1 MDVLLAF
8 LIASVLSFF
17 GSVFLGLVNVAVI
30 DTAISKSPK
39 SALWLA
45 FGGVL
50 PEIPYTLIAIIG
62 TSYVEVLTEYQQYI
76 AIGVGI
82 IFIIM
87 GVSYLLKKKK
97 PKEVKRNTVNE
108 TGALNHF
115 IKGFLLA
122 IANPQLIF
130 FWSSWLIAIQSLSGG
145 EGLINFSNSLFFISP
160 NIAFAIGAA
169 AGAFAILAI
178 YVKLSSVYK
187 DQLLKLIGDKL
198 SSIVGGVFI
207 VMGLFVIIK
216 NVI

>member
-1 MDVLLAF
+1 LDVLLAF
-8 LIASVLSFF
+8 AIASVLSFF

-30 DTAISKSPK
+30 DTAITKSPK

-50 PEIPYTLIAIIG
+50 PEIPYTLIAIVG
-62 TSYVEVLTEYQQYI
+62 TSYVEVLSEYRQSI
-76 AIGVGI
+76 AIVVGF
-82 IFIIM
+82 IFIVM
-87 GVSYLLKKKK
+87 GISYLFKKQNN
-97 PKEVKRNTVNE
+97 KEIKRSRVNE

-115 IKGFLLA
+115 VKGFLLA

-145 EGLINFSNSLFFISP
+145 QGLIDFTSNIFFVSPKIS
-160 NIAFAIGAA
+160 FAIGAA
-169 AGAFAILAI
+169 AGAFAILFI
-178 YVKLSSVYK
+178 YVKLSSIYK

-198 SSIVGGVFI
+198 SSIVGGIFI